1 MSINADQQK
10 LLDQLISK
18 LKEQDAG
25 DSNLDAVVLYGSAVA
40 GEFQPEFSDLNVLC
54 LLQKLDAA
62 ALRKLAPVIAWWQEQ
77 KQPAL
82 MLFTIEELR
91 RSADVFAIELYDIK
105 KRHRVLFGKDYFAGL
120 EVPMNLH
127 RLQVE
132 RELRTSIIKL
142 RQRYLAAHDDAKA
155 VVRLM
160 ADSVSTFITLFQHAL
175 IAMGKEPP
183 SQKREVLSQIA
194 ALLGFDRKPFE
205 SILDLREKKIESNQ
219 LDATSIFNGYLNAVT
234 IVVDEVD
241 RRLS

>member
-10 LLDQLISK
+10 LLDQLILK
-18 LKEQDAG
+18 LKEQDEG
-25 DSNLDAVVLYGSAVA
+25 HGNLDAVVLYGSAVA

-54 LLQKLDAA
+54 LLRRLDAA
-62 ALRKLAPVIAWWQEQ
+62 ALRKLSPLIAWWQEQ

-82 MLFTIEELR
+82 MLFTVEELR

-105 KRHRVLFGKDYFAGL
+105 KRHRVLLGKDYFPTL
-120 EVPMNLH
+120 EVPMGLH

-160 ADSVSTFITLFQHAL
+160 TDSISTFITLFQHAL
-175 IAMGKEPP
+175 IAMGEEPP
-183 SQKREVLSQIA
+183 LQKREVVGRIA
-194 ALLGFDRKPFE
+194 TLPGFDRKPFD
-205 SILDLREKKIESNQ
+205 SILDLREKKIDASQ
-219 LDATSIFNGYLNAVT
+219 LDATSIFSGYLNAVNT
-234 IVVDEVD
+234 VVDEVD